1 MSIDSEKIVSARLED
16 AIRMAETKNIPSF
29 LGFLNS
35 KEFSV
40 CKSTLDKYKV
50 NYLYFGGYEEAERVF
65 ISILPDWA
73 DSVDFPF
80 VTLKFVYK
88 DIYNLSHRDFL
99 GTLMSLGIERDKIG
113 DIVVNRG
120 ESFAFVSKTI
130 ADFCME
136 NIRKVGGVGVEV
148 SVFDGEVSKNVN
160 FEIITKT
167 IASNRADC
175 VVAAICNCSR
185 ENAKEFILS
194 GNLIVNHILCESV
207 TKQICTNDVLSVK
220 SQGKFIVESIDEKT
234 KKGRNKLILKKYV

>member
-1 MSIDSEKIVSARLED
+1 
-16 AIRMAETKNIPSF
+16 
-29 LGFLNS
+29 
-35 KEFSV
+35 
-40 CKSTLDKYKV
+40 
-50 NYLYFGGYEEAERVF
+50 
-65 ISILPDWA
+65 
-73 DSVDFPF
+73 
-80 VTLKFVYK
+80 
-88 DIYNLSHRDFL
+88 
-99 GTLMSLGIERDKIG
+99 MSLGIERDKIG
-113 DIVVNRG
+113 DIVVNKG

-220 SQGKFIVESIDEKT
+220 RQGKFIVESIDEKT